1 MTTIERTAYP
11 RFKHSFTQDELE
23 HFYNPTEADV
33 AFVENIAT
41 DEAQQL
47 VMMVL
52 LKAFQ
57 KLGRLPK
64 LSDVPVSVGKHIAKQ
79 MKHP

>member
-11 RFKHSFTQDELE
+11 RFKSSFTLDELA

-33 AFVENIAT
+33 AFVENVAA
-41 DEAQQL
+41 DEGQQL
-47 VMMVL
+47 AMMIL

-57 KLGRLPK
+57 KLGNLQRVRIIHTVQTL
-64 LSDVPVSVGKHIAKQ
+64 L
-79 MKHP
+79 